1 MKKNKLTVTRRPKCR
16 GWYLR
21 PTEDGQAKWMFLS
34 ENKIEAERLALDYA
48 HQRILKRVEGVNLQ
62 ADIALVVEKYLKEK
76 FSTSLTT
83 KKSQQRYEVVIRRF
97 QVSLKSY
104 PVIHIS
110 DITREIVF
118 DYLNSRN
125 EIIAGKTWNVERGIL
140 YNFFRFCLDNNW
152 IMNNPVAKIS
162 PKKVAL
168 PHVEHLSAEEAEKL
182 LSYIKEHS
190 GRVPYYEIII
200 TLLYTG
206 MRVNEAVH
214 LIKQDVILDKNLITI
229 QEKIIRGELWTPKTK
244 SRRFVPIPNIL
255 KPIIEKQLKTKGELL
270 FPNTKNNL
278 MRDRTILEKIK
289 RWCVK
294 AGVRVVHTHSLRHSF
309 CSVSSEKGIPES
321 FIQAVLGHKTADM
334 TARYRHLRPEFL
346 GEKFKDFG
354 YGQDKKDEI

>member
-1 MKKNKLTVTRRPKCR
+1 MKKNKLTVIRRPKCR
-16 GWYLR
+16 GWYIR
-21 PTEDGQAKWMFLS
+21 PTEDGQAKWIFLS

-62 ADIALVVEKYLKEK
+62 ADIALVIEKYLKEK
-76 FSTSLTT
+76 FSSTLTT
-83 KKSQQRYEVVIRRF
+83 KKSQQRYEVVVRRF
-97 QVSLKSY
+97 QEFIKKY
-104 PVIHIS
+104 PVVNVS
-110 DITREIVF
+110 EITREMVS
-118 DYLNSRN
+118 DYLNVRN

-152 IMNNPVAKIS
+152 IMNNPVAKIP
-162 PKKVAL
+162 PKKISL
-168 PHVEHLSAEEAEKL
+168 PHVEHLSAEEALKL
-182 LSYIKEHS
+182 LAYIKEHS
-190 GRVPYYEIII
+190 GKVPYYEIIA

-214 LIKQDVILDKNLITI
+214 LTKQDVLLDKNLIVV
-229 QEKIIRGELWTPKTK
+229 QEKVLRGELWTPKTK
-244 SRRFVPIPNIL
+244 ARRFVPIPSIL

-294 AGVRVVHTHSLRHSF
+294 AGVRVVHTHSLRHTF
-309 CSVSSEKGIPES
+309 CSVSSEKGIPEP

-346 GEKFKDFG
+346 GEQFKTFD
-354 YGQDKKDEI
+354 YKENV